1 MKVDYEAIFQE
12 NYARLNPAQ
21 KDAVDTIDGPVMVLA
36 GPGAGKTQL
45 LSLRVANILK
55 ETDTR
60 PFNILCL
67 TFTDSGAKNMKERLS
82 TIIGPDAYKVN
93 ISTFHGFAK
102 MMMNLHPEKFF
113 DGASPKVLDDYSRKL
128 LYKSILS
135 EVRKTNYKNSLVSH
149 NKEQG
154 FVYQKAIDSRI
165 KQFKNNGIT
174 PAMLE
179 KIIDRNNAELEY
191 LKPLLNDFFGPTTST
206 KMYANIPA
214 LLKQLSENCKES
226 SDKLTRLGDIDLL
239 TNTYINRI
247 NAAYELYRNDATLK
261 SKPLTEFKANFLTK
275 VGKNY
280 WPKEAVNND
289 KYSDLIEVFY
299 AYEDKQNESAN
310 IDFDDIIRIFVDTL
324 EQDEEFRLSIQTKY
338 QYILV
343 DEFQDTSTIQLNLIS
358 NLFDLKH
365 NEGKP
370 NILVVGDDDQ
380 SIYKFQGAN
389 IENINKFIKYFPQD
403 PKLII
408 LDTNYR
414 SSTSIVELAQEIV
427 DMSNDSFSKRKGF
440 DKTITA
446 HKKDEGNINYL
457 KYNTFYDE
465 VADIC
470 KRIKELSDAGTD
482 LSEICILARG
492 HKTIVPFARHLEKL
506 GLPLKYEKGQDILK
520 SEHILELIKLSE
532 LILNVVD
539 AKFVDP
545 LLSEVLCSEYWK
557 LKSIDI
563 YHLASVAKKLKQPW
577 LDTMLKAEEYNLNTY
592 LKEIAL
598 WLIDVSAIAKRYSAE
613 RLLDI
618 LIGQK
623 SEEGSEQG
631 EIEFE
636 ANIDPEL
643 QKWRDY
649 LAKISKFSPFGRYY
663 YNLDRMNLEYLATLS
678 ALKTLINRVR
688 DYRQNS
694 FLRIGDLVEF
704 FNFHIEE
711 KIAIIDNN
719 VFNQDAKAV
728 SLMTS
733 HKAKGLEF
741 EHVFV
746 VSSNDSVWFEAN
758 KFPNLIPMLSNLPF
772 EALPDDYDDRLRL
785 YYVAVT
791 RAKSNLNITRFENDE
806 SDKITNPVPVLV
818 AKEFTKVEVPKEL
831 LSEIVAENIFDR
843 GVYVDVTLEKLLR
856 PLVEDYK
863 MPVTH
868 LWNYLDLDRDKGP
881 KYFVE
886 NNLLRFPCSKNASSS
901 YGTAI
906 HAALQQYYN
915 KLKINPKFSEQD
927 LIKEFILALDGQNLE
942 EKDYQHYR
950 EKGIASLKFY
960 YYTREPEANYKTEV
974 DFGFYDVLIGEARVT
989 GKIDKI
995 VIKDNGA
1002 GPKLLTVVDYKTGKG
1017 FPKFTSSGAKNQE
1030 NYKSQLLFYKL
1041 MIENSAFLESNFKI
1055 ESLCLDF
1062 VEKGENNGIKEL
1074 DFGGLDIDTEEL
1086 KLLINIVYKKIINLQ
1101 FDVPQEIANSKSTNK
1116 NRDFINWLIEEN
1128 KK

>member
-12 NYARLNPAQ
+12 NYANLNKDQ
-21 KDAVDTIDGPVMVLA
+21 KEAVDTIDGPVMVLA

-55 ETDTR
+55 LTDTR

-67 TFTDSGAKNMKERLS
+67 TFTDSGAKNMKERLAA
-82 TIIGPDAYKVN
+82 IIGPDAYKVN

-102 MMMNLHPEKFF
+102 QMMNLHPEKFF
-113 DGASPKVLDDYSRKL
+113 GGANPKILDDYSRKL

-135 EVRKTNYKNSLVSH
+135 DVRKTNFKNSLVSH

-154 FVYQKAIDSRI
+154 FVYQKAIDNRI

-174 PAMLE
+174 PAQLE
-179 KIIDRNNAELEY
+179 KIVARNQEELEY
-191 LKPLLNDFFGPTTST
+191 LKPVLSEFFNNTTST
-206 KMYANIPA
+206 KMYA
-214 LLKQLSENCKES
+214 LLPELITTLAKHREDASE
-226 SDKLTRLGDIDLL
+226 KLNRLGDIPTL
-239 TNTYINRI
+239 TKSYIEKLVAI
-247 NAAYELYRNDATLK
+247 YELYQVDPSVK
-261 SKPLTEFKANFLTK
+261 SKPLTEFKANYLTK
-275 VGKNY
+275 VGKNH

-289 KYSDLIEVFY
+289 KYLDLIEIFY
-299 AYEDKQNESAN
+299 AYEEKQESSAN

-324 EQDEEFRLSIQTKY
+324 EKDDEFRLGIQTKY

-343 DEFQDTSTIQLNLIS
+343 DEFQDTSTIQLNLVS
-358 NLFDLKH
+358 NLFSLKH

-389 IENINKFIKYFPQD
+389 IENLNKFIKYFPND
-403 PKLII
+403 PKMVFLPF
-408 LDTNYR
+408 NYR
-414 SSTSIVELAQEIV
+414 SGTSIVDLSQEIV
-427 DMSNDSFSKRKGF
+427 DMSQDRFSKRHKINK
-440 DKTITA
+440 DITA
-446 HKKDEGNINYL
+446 FKKETGNVNYL

-470 KRIKELSDAGTD
+470 KRIKELNDAGQD
-482 LSEICILARG
+482 LSEICILARN
-492 HKTIVPFARHLEKL
+492 HKSIVPFARHLEKL
-506 GLPLKYEKGQDILK
+506 GIALKYEKGQDILK
-520 SEHILELIKLSE
+520 SEHILELIKLAE
-532 LILNVVD
+532 LILNIVD
-539 AKFVDP
+539 AKYVDN
-545 LLSEVLCSEYWK
+545 LLSDVLCSEYWM

-563 YHLASVAKKLKQPW
+563 YQLASTSKKLKMTW
-577 LDTMLKAEEYNLNTY
+577 LDTMLKAPEHNLNPY
-592 LKEIAL
+592 LQEIAL
-598 WLIDVSAIAKRYSAE
+598 WLIDVSDIAKRYSAE
-613 RLLDI
+613 RLLDV

-623 SEEGSEQG
+623 SDEGSEQG

-636 ANIDPEL
+636 VNIDPEL
-643 QKWRDY
+643 KKWREY

-678 ALKTLINRVR
+678 ALKTLINKVR

-704 FNFHIEE
+704 FNFHNEE
-711 KIAIIDNN
+711 KISIIDNN

-746 VSSNDSVWFEAN
+746 VSCNHDIWFEAT
-758 KFPNLIPMLSNLPF
+758 KFPNLIPVLSNLPF
-772 EALPDDYDDRLRL
+772 EALPDEYDDRLRL
-785 YYVAVT
+785 FYVAVT
-791 RAKSNLNITRFENDE
+791 RAKTNLYITRFENDE
-806 SDKITNPVPVLV
+806 SDKVTNTVPVLV
-818 AKEFTKVEVPKEL
+818 SKEFTKVEVNKEL
-831 LSEIVAENIFDR
+831 LAEIVAENIFDR

-868 LWNYLDLDRDKGP
+868 LWNYLDLDNDKGP

-906 HAALQQYYN
+906 HAALHNYYT

-927 LIKEFILALDGQNLE
+927 LIKEFILALDSENLE

-960 YYTREPEANYKTEV
+960 YDTREPEANYKTEV
-974 DFGFYDVLIGEARVT
+974 DFAFSDVIIGEAKVT

-995 VIKDNGA
+995 VIKDNPG
-1002 GPKLLTVVDYKTGKG
+1002 GPKLLSVIDYKTGKG
-1017 FPKFTSSGAKNQE
+1017 FAKFSTKSAKNQE
-1030 NYKSQLLFYKL
+1030 NYKIQLLFYKL
-1041 MIENSAFLESNFKI
+1041 MIENSTFLETNTKI

-1074 DFGGLDIDTEEL
+1074 DFQSLDIETEEL
-1086 KLLINIVYKKIINLQ
+1086 KVIINIVFKKIINLD
-1101 FDVPQEIANSKSTNK
+1101 FKVPEEINNSKSNNK
-1116 NRDFINWLIEEN
+1116 NREFINWLIAN
-1128 KK
+1128 K

>member
-1 MKVDYEAIFQE
+1 
-12 NYARLNPAQ
+12 
-21 KDAVDTIDGPVMVLA
+21 VDTIDGPVMVLA

-55 ETDTR
+55 LTDTR

-67 TFTDSGAKNMKERLS
+67 TFTDSGAKNMKERLAS
-82 TIIGPDAYKVN
+82 IIGPDAYKVN

-113 DGASPKVLDDYSRKL
+113 GGANPKILDDYSRKL

-135 EVRKTNYKNSLVSH
+135 DVRKTNYKNSLVSH

-154 FVYQKAIDSRI
+154 FVYQRAIDNRI

-174 PAMLE
+174 PEMLE
-179 KIIDRNNAELEY
+179 RIVARNQVELEY
-191 LKPLLNDFFGPTTST
+191 LKPILDEFFSQRASI
-206 KMYANIPA
+206 KMYAQLPVLIATLANHRENASEKLNRLGEIPT
-214 LLKQLSENCKES
+214 LTKSYI
-226 SDKLTRLGDIDLL
+226 DKLIA
-239 TNTYINRI
+239 I
-247 NAAYELYRNDATLK
+247 YELYRVDPSVKTE
-261 SKPLTEFKANFLTK
+261 PLSTFKANYLNK
-275 VGKNY
+275 GKNH
-280 WPKEAVNND
+280 WPKEAATND
-289 KYSDLIEVFY
+289 KYLDLIEIFY
-299 AYEDKQNESAN
+299 AYEEKQESSAN

-324 EQDEEFRLSIQTKY
+324 EKDDEFRLGIQTKY

-343 DEFQDTSTIQLNLIS
+343 DEFQDTSTIQLNLVS
-358 NLFDLKH
+358 NLFSLDH

-389 IENINKFIKYFPQD
+389 IENLNKFIQYFPQK
-403 PKLII
+403 PKMVI
-408 LDTNYR
+408 LDKNYR
-414 SSTSIVELAQEIV
+414 SGTAIVDLSQEII
-427 DMSNDSFSKRKGF
+427 DMSNDSFSKRYEINK
-440 DKTITA
+440 DITA
-446 HKKDEGNINYL
+446 FKKETGIVNYL

-470 KRIKELSDAGTD
+470 KRIKELNDAGQD

-506 GLPLKYEKGQDILK
+506 GIALKYEKGQDILK
-520 SEHILELIKLSE
+520 SEHILELIKLAE
-532 LILNVVD
+532 LILNIVD
-539 AKFVDP
+539 AKYVDT
-545 LLSEVLCSEYWK
+545 LLSDVLCSEYWM

-563 YHLASVAKKLKQPW
+563 YQLASTSKRLKMTW
-577 LDTMLKAEEYNLNTY
+577 LDTMLKAPEYNLNPY
-592 LKEIAL
+592 LQEIAL
-598 WLIDVSAIAKRYSAE
+598 WLIDVSDIAKRYSAE
-613 RLLDI
+613 RLLDV

-623 SEEGSEQG
+623 SDEGSEQG

-636 ANIDPEL
+636 VNIDPEL
-643 QKWRDY
+643 KKWREY
-649 LAKISKFSPFGRYY
+649 LAKISKFSTFGRYY

-678 ALKTLINRVR
+678 ALKTLINKVR

-704 FNFHIEE
+704 FNFHNEE

-741 EHVFV
+741 DHVFV
-746 VSSNDSVWFEAN
+746 VSSNHDVWFEAS
-758 KFPNLIPMLSNLPF
+758 KFPNLIPVLSNLPF
-772 EALPDDYDDRLRL
+772 EALPDEYDDRLRL
-785 YYVAVT
+785 FYVAVT
-791 RAKSNLNITRFENDE
+791 RAKSNLYITRFENDE
-806 SDKITNPVPVLV
+806 SDKVTNTVPVLV
-818 AKEFTKVEVPKEL
+818 SKEFTKVEVNKEL
-831 LSEIVAENIFDR
+831 LAEIVAENIFDR

-868 LWNYLDLDRDKGP
+868 LWNYLDLDNDKGP

-906 HAALQQYYN
+906 HAALHNYYT

-927 LIKEFILALDGQNLE
+927 LVKEFILALDSENLE

-960 YYTREPEANYKTEV
+960 YDTREPEANYKTEV
-974 DFGFYDVLIGEARVT
+974 DFAFDDVMIGEAKVT

-995 VIKDNGA
+995 VIKENGT
-1002 GPKLLTVVDYKTGKG
+1002 GPKLLTVVDYKTGTAIEK
-1017 FPKFTSSGAKNQE
+1017 FSIPKKDSKNPSGPKNQE
-1030 NYKSQLLFYKL
+1030 NYKIQLLFYKL
-1041 MIENSAFLESNFKI
+1041 MIENSTFLESNIKI

-1062 VEKGENNGIKEL
+1062 VEKGENTGIKEL
-1074 DFGGLDIDTEEL
+1074 DFGAMELDIEEL
-1086 KLLINIVYKKIINLQ
+1086 KVIINIVYKKIINLD
-1101 FDVPQEIANSKSTNK
+1101 FVVPQEISNSKSKNK
-1116 NRDFINWLIEEN
+1116 NREFINWLIAN
-1128 KK
+1128 K

>member
-55 ETDTR
+55 QTDTR

-67 TFTDSGAKNMKERLS
+67 TFTDSGAKNMKDRLAS
-82 TIIGPDAYKVN
+82 IIGPDAYKVN

-154 FVYQKAIDSRI
+154 FVYQRAIDSRI

-179 KIIDRNNAELEY
+179 KIIERNNAELEY

-206 KMYANIPA
+206 KMYANIPE

-239 TNTYINRI
+239 TNSYINRI

-261 SKPLTEFKANFLTK
+261 SKPLTEFKAKFLTK

-289 KYSDLIEVFY
+289 KYSDLIEIFY

-343 DEFQDTSTIQLNLIS
+343 DEFQDTSTIQLNLVS

-389 IENINKFIKYFPQD
+389 IENLNKFIKYFREG
-403 PKLII
+403 PKMVVLPK
-408 LDTNYR
+408 NYR
-414 SSTSIVELAQEIV
+414 SGTAIVDLAQEIV
-427 DMSNDSFSKRKGF
+427 DMTNDSFSKRYQI
-440 DKTITA
+440 DKKITA
-446 HKKDEGNINYL
+446 HKTEEGNINYL

-506 GLPLKYEKGQDILK
+506 GIPLKYEKGQDILK

-545 LLSEVLCSEYWK
+545 LLSDVLCSEYWK

-563 YHLASVAKKLKQPW
+563 YQLASTAKKLKQPW
-577 LDTMLKAEEYNLNTY
+577 LDTMLKAEECNLNPY
-592 LKEIAL
+592 LKEIAV
-598 WLIDVSAIAKRYSAE
+598 WLVDVSAIAKRYSAE

-631 EIEFE
+631 EVEFE

-746 VSSNDSVWFEAN
+746 VSSNDNVWFEGN

-791 RAKSNLNITRFENDE
+791 RAKNNLNITRFENDE
-806 SDKITNPVPVLV
+806 SDQVTNPVPVLV
-818 AKEFTKVEVPKEL
+818 SKEFTKIEVSKEL

-886 NNLLRFPCSKNASSS
+886 NNLLRFPCSKDASSS

-915 KLKINPKFSEQD
+915 KLKNNPKFNEQD

-960 YYTREPEANYKTEV
+960 YDTREPEANYVTEI
-974 DFGFYDVLIGEARVT
+974 DFGFYDVLIGEAKVT

-1017 FPKFTSSGAKNQE
+1017 FPKFTTKGAKNQE
-1030 NYKSQLLFYKL
+1030 NYKNQLLFYKL

-1074 DFGGLDIDTEEL
+1074 DFASLDLDTEEL

-1101 FDVPQEIANSKSTNK
+1101 FEVPQEIANSKSTNK
-1116 NRDFINWLIEEN
+1116 NRDFINWLIEDN